1 MQAISAYLIA
11 MLTLVEVGLGI
22 MVAAVL
28 AIGVYQCVACTWS
41 RTEPESQS
49 LSAGL
54 MQPARYSRP

>member
-41 RTEPESQS
+41 RTKPESQS
-49 LSAGL
+49 LAAGL
-54 MQPARYSRP
+54 MRLTP